1 MMFWQ
6 SAFDYPKTDSLVS
19 ASSEC
24 WFMGASF
31 KGMLRS
37 GVQGCSSLL
46 TAREDHWL
54 YTAIPQCRPVQN
66 MTSIFQLAASLQA
79 VLTQQNYLE
88 SGGGLPG
95 PLTVSCHLQHQ
106 DSMSLEREW
115 MFFTFYLLSLR
126 FRGKGQMFV
135 RTKVGEGRGL
145 SDIHSK

>member
-1 MMFWQ
+1 MMLWQ
-6 SAFDYPKTDSLVS
+6 SACDYPKTDSLVR

-31 KGMLRS
+31 KGMLQT

-54 YTAIPQCRPVQN
+54 YTAIPQCRPAQN
-66 MTSIFQLAASLQA
+66 MTSIFQLAASLPA
-79 VLTQQNYLE
+79 VLTQQNHLE

-95 PLTVSCHLQHQ
+95 PLTVSCHLQQ
-106 DSMSLEREW
+106 QGSMSLEREW
-115 MFFTFYLLSLR
+115 MFFTFIPLR
-126 FRGKGQMFV
+126 FRGKGQMSV